1 MMGMERILSESRRAT
16 VVLSAVLLL
25 IGFMLVRLI
34 FWRQEAT
41 LKHVQQM
48 EGEMRRRQ
56 ELSALGEMAA
66 GVAHEIRN
74 PLNAISMGLQS
85 LAIQGGETSESTVNS
100 SVELLETLRREVTS
114 INRIVSEFLSVSR
127 PESLEVEEF
136 DSAGLLDHV
145 SKLLHQSAAEQ
156 GVEVRLDKEGAGCRV
171 SGDRDKLTQAL
182 LNVCVN
188 ALEACDSGGVM
199 TLRLLCR
206 KALARIEVADTGSGI
221 KPQDQVNLFRPH
233 FTTKEKGLG
242 LGLFLAQRILQAH
255 GGNLFLEKSS
265 SRGTTMVLTVPRAS
279 D

>member
-1 MMGMERILSESRRAT
+1 
-16 VVLSAVLLL
+16 
-25 IGFMLVRLI
+25 
-34 FWRQEAT
+34 
-41 LKHVQQM
+41 
-48 EGEMRRRQ
+48 
-56 ELSALGEMAA
+56 MAA

-85 LAIQGGETSESTVNS
+85 LAIQGGETADSTAKS
-100 SVELLETLRREVTS
+100 SVELLETLRREVAS

-127 PESLEVEEF
+127 PENLEVEELN
-136 DSAGLLDHV
+136 AAELLDHV
-145 SKLLHQSAAEQ
+145 CSLLHQTAAEQ
-156 GVEVRLDKEGAGCRV
+156 GVEVRLDKGGSGCRV

-188 ALEACDSGGVM
+188 ALEACDTGGVI
-199 TLRLLCR
+199 TLRLICR
-206 KALARIEVADTGSGI
+206 KDLARIEVDDTGPGI
-221 KPQDQVNLFRPH
+221 SPEDKINLFRPH

-265 SRGTTMVLTVPRAS
+265 SQGTTMVLTVLRAS